1 MTKRERSELVL
12 TATGSGPPAT
22 ATEVPAAKRVK
33 ADGATAVPASAATTE
48 PKATSPSPAQAAPAA
63 TLPEAVA
70 AVGQPEAA
78 SVMQIDVP
86 QQQPQAQPQQQQAQ
100 QEHLP
105 QQQQQAVPSSANQ
118 STPEAPLSALAPAFL
133 PASSQQGTAPT
144 DAQDHV
150 ARVAVVQHDRIEV
163 SIQAPGSNAAAA
175 ESIPAEA
182 TTNQPESR
190 LQSPPTQA
198 TLAGATTAE
207 TAHVAMTDA
216 TPTAQVAASTE
227 LMAATKSQGSEEDA
241 KQGQMSDAGGVS
253 SNAEPGERTEEQ
265 AMEPEPVAAT
275 PAGQDEA
282 ADADGAAAG
291 NQKRKAIV
299 FQLPPTPAVESPAP
313 TATGQ
318 EQQSEQQQTPGGRGL
333 RGRGVGAGGRGGT
346 AAGNSVRSAAR
357 GGQRGR
363 TGRGSR

>member
-1 MTKRERSELVL
+1 MTKRERSEPVL

-33 ADGATAVPASAATTE
+33 ADGATAVPASAAITE
-48 PKATSPSPAQAAPAA
+48 PKATSRSPAQAAPAA

-70 AVGQPEAA
+70 AAGQPEAA
-78 SVMQIDVP
+78 SAMQIDVP

-105 QQQQQAVPSSANQ
+105 QQQAVSSSANQ
-118 STPEAPLSALAPAFL
+118 LTPEAPLSALAPAFL
-133 PASSQQGTAPT
+133 PARSQQGTAPT
-144 DAQDHV
+144 DALDPV

-163 SIQAPGSNAAAA
+163 RIQAPGSNAAAA

-182 TTNQPESR
+182 ATNQPESR
-190 LQSPPTQA
+190 QQSPPTQA

-207 TAHVAMTDA
+207 TADVAMTDA
-216 TPTAQVAASTE
+216 TPTVQVAASTE
-227 LMAATKSQGSEEDA
+227 PMAATKSRGSEEDA
-241 KQGQMSDAGGVS
+241 EQGQMSDAGGVT